1 MNYWRIYISREN
13 SYDIYI
19 KEKEFEK
26 LNSFLLLGESVI
38 DRWDSSVE
46 LYFKRGGIDDSDVFL
61 FNEDFFIIDKDSKVR
76 KIFDLYAGGGLEY
89 LNFRCDVG
97 NLIIAYPIINIDC
110 IDMDKSKYKVYK
122 GDKDRIQRFE
132 KLYLNKEKIGENNL
146 FRMKH
151 LEGGFIFCSD
161 TLKNELEK
169 EKVRGLEFTLID

>member
-1 MNYWRIYISREN
+1 M
-13 SYDIYI
+13 
-19 KEKEFEK
+19 
-26 LNSFLLLGESVI
+26 
-38 DRWDSSVE
+38 
-46 LYFKRGGIDDSDVFL
+46 
-61 FNEDFFIIDKDSKVR
+61 
-76 KIFDLYAGGGLEY
+76 
-89 LNFRCDVG
+89 G

-169 EKVRGLEFTLID
+169 EKVRRLEFTLID

>member
-1 MNYWRIYISREN
+1 MDYWRIYISRKN
-13 SYDIYI
+13 AYDIYI

-26 LNSFLLLGESVI
+26 LNSFLLIGESVI
-38 DRWDSSVE
+38 DRWDPSVE

-89 LNFRCDVG
+89 LNFKCDVG
-97 NLIIAYPIINIDC
+97 NLIIAYPVINIDC

-122 GDKDRIQRFE
+122 GDKERIQRFE
-132 KLYLNKEKIGENNL
+132 KLYLNKEKIGQNNL

-151 LEGGFIFCSD
+151 LEGGFMFCSD
-161 TLKNELEK
+161 ILKNELEK

>member
-61 FNEDFFIIDKDSKVR
+61 FNEVFLLLTK
-76 KIFDLYAGGGLEY
+76 
-89 LNFRCDVG
+89 
-97 NLIIAYPIINIDC
+97 
-110 IDMDKSKYKVYK
+110 
-122 GDKDRIQRFE
+122 IQR
-132 KLYLNKEKIGENNL
+132 
-146 FRMKH
+146 
-151 LEGGFIFCSD
+151 
-161 TLKNELEK
+161 
-169 EKVRGLEFTLID
+169 